1 MSDLITTYLYDLD
14 TFADVIREVGEHV
27 QDTGHQDIRVR
38 DDPPGL
44 RTGYVCR
51 ECVHPGKQ
59 WMTHVDTVR
68 RLPDA
73 LKWQAV
79 NSTKRAKLVGM
90 IVKKALEPQPYR
102 PTAWERVLR
111 A

>member
-1 MSDLITTYLYDLD
+1 MSDLVRSYLYDLD
-14 TFADVIREVGEHV
+14 TFADVIRLVGEHV
-27 QDTGHQDIRVR
+27 AETGHQDIRVR

-51 ECVHPGKQ
+51 ECEDGRQ
-59 WMTHVDTVR
+59 WMTHVDTVH

-73 LKWQAV
+73 IKWQAV
-79 NSTKRAKLVGM
+79 NGTRRAKLARL
-90 IVKKALEPQPYR
+90 IVKKALEPKPYR
-102 PTAWERVLR
+102 PTAWERILR